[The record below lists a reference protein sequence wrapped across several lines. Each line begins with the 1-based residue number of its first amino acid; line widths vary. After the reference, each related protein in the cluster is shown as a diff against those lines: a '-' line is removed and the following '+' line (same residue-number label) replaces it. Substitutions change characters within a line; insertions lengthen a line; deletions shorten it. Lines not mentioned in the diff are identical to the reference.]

1 MRQDRSPPGAPA
13 QRPAPARGEHKRSES
28 RPGDR
33 VDELVIDIPLPVY
46 RAVPGGTD
54 QHVPQAEENRDGEP
68 GGEETDGGRRSQSHE
83 TIFASREAEGNS
95 ANARIPFVTR
105 MSPFVTDREPLSE
118 LTPLAEAQTAAD
130 STAIRATAL
139 DYIDGWYSNN
149 ATRMERALHPKLAK
163 RMVWSDSTGKSHLG
177 DLTAGELVRGT
188 KSHPPAPAAKRRK
201 DVQILSVFGNA
212 AVVRIDAQEWVDY
225 LQQIKWNG
233 SWKIIN
239 VVWENRPES
248 PALVGRG
255 KR

>member
-105 MSPFVTDREPLSE
+105 MSPFVTDREPLSTLVLKTPAEQRSLELLISEDSVKASLMIALPAALCLSE

-130 STAIRATAL
+130 STAI
-139 DYIDGWYSNN
+139 
-149 ATRMERALHPKLAK
+149 
-163 RMVWSDSTGKSHLG
+163 
-177 DLTAGELVRGT
+177 
-188 KSHPPAPAAKRRK
+188 
-201 DVQILSVFGNA
+201 
-212 AVVRIDAQEWVDY
+212 
-225 LQQIKWNG
+225 
-233 SWKIIN
+233 
-239 VVWENRPES
+239 
-248 PALVGRG
+248 
-255 KR
+255 